1 MTEKTS
7 DDSTPEVNKE
17 EELDDEALFGD
28 IGGLFGD
35 PQNCHGDMQHPF
47 VYVWPKPLDDDDISL
62 YTNPP
67 PGKKE
72 IELSLPDTDSM
83 ELMAH
88 HVWEAAIQM
97 SNLIARGV
105 INVKGKRVLELGAG
119 AALPSIISSFCGS
132 KMTVVTDYNESA
144 IVENMKKNLAKHVSL
159 DRDDVGVFGYTW
171 GESPDDVLC
180 CNDDARFDAI
190 LLADTLWLGDQ
201 HESLLT
207 ACDTF
212 LKRDGG
218 TIYLTYQHH
227 NDKAPIFFDLATSD
241 KWGYEIVS
249 STKIPW
255 GGRTLEEFD
264 EDDGEAY
271 GPVNLRLMRKKNI

>member
-1 MTEKTS
+1 MAEKNCQDS
-7 DDSTPEVNKE
+7 DKE
-17 EELDDEALFGD
+17 DLDDEALFGD

-35 PQNCHGDMQHPF
+35 PQNCHGDMKHPF
-47 VYVWPKPLDDDDISL
+47 VYKWPTPQDGDDVSF

-72 IELSLPDTDSM
+72 IELSLPDTDAM

-105 INVKGKRVLELGAG
+105 INVKGKTVLELGAG
-119 AALPSIISSFCGS
+119 AALPSIISSHCGA
-132 KMTVVTDYNESA
+132 KLTVVTDYNESA
-144 IVENMKKNLAKHVSL
+144 IVENMKKNISKHVHL
-159 DRDDVGVFGYTW
+159 ERDDVKVLGYTW
-171 GESPDDVLC
+171 GEEAGEILS
-180 CNDDARFDAI
+180 CNNDNHFDII

-207 ACDTF
+207 ACNTF
-212 LKRDGG
+212 LNKDGG

-227 NDKAPIFFDLATSD
+227 NDKAPIFFDLATSEQ
-241 KWGYEIVS
+241 WGYEIVS
-249 STKIPW
+249 SSEIPW

-264 EDDGEAY
+264 TDDLEAY
-271 GPVNLRLMRKKNI
+271 GPVNLRLMRKRR